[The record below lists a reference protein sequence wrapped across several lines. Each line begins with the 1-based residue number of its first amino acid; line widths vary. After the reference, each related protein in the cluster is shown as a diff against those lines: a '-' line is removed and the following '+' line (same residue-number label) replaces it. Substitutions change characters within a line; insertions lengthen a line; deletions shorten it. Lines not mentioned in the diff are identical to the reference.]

1 MDIIAIVYSYKNDL
15 DNMKLESRNMNR
27 LNDLKNI
34 INILGN
40 TLSYA
45 ENYAMMN
52 GYQSQKKEFSEYDYY
67 NASEKTQ
74 QKLYREKFI
83 ASISNLDNVYG
94 YYINKYRELPLPPSL
109 PKKKIIDRLNSYKQA
124 VNANDREIYDN
135 LIKVFYGSY

>member
-1 MDIIAIVYSYKNDL
+1 MDIITIVYSYKTDL
-15 DNMKLESRNMNR
+15 DNMKLESRNISR
-27 LNDLKNI
+27 FNDLKNI

-40 TLSYA
+40 ALSYA

-52 GYQSQKKEFSEYDYY
+52 GYQSQKKEFSAYDYF

-74 QKLYREKFI
+74 QQLYKEKFI

-109 PKKKIIDRLNSYKQA
+109 SKKQIIDRLNSYKQA
-124 VNANDREIYDN
+124 VNANDREIYN
-135 LIKVFYGSY
+135 NFIKVFLGSY

>member
-124 VNANDREIYDN
+124 VNANDREIYNN